1 MIGNIKKLFPPRTG
15 MQKKQ
20 VLQDP
25 GYVRGAEGPC
35 CMLHAI
41 LQLAHVKGV
50 KRNKKKQNRFDLRS
64 LFPMSEVSES
74 LYENIYIRL
83 HLRSLFVKS
92 EVLKAL
98 YTYINRMKPLHPSM
112 YTQ

>member
-64 LFPMSEVSES
+64 LFPMSEMSES
-74 LYENIYIRL
+74 LYENIY
-83 HLRSLFVKS
+83 
-92 EVLKAL
+92 KA
-98 YTYINRMKPLHPSM
+98 TFKKFICHVRGVEGSVHIH
-112 YTQ
+112 